1 MRKIIRYF
9 HENKQKILI
18 IVGMLAFIIFIVHF
32 LNSVIRKNNISNNRV
47 ESNTSKIQDVTIPN
61 RPAVSD
67 EKIPNEKVKEDA
79 EFIRDFVSYCN
90 EKKYEEAYNLL
101 SEDCKEVLYPDLKKF
116 TDDYV
121 DYIFKTKKIYNLELW
136 QNDTYKITYY
146 EDNLLA
152 TGGQT
157 TNNNYVDYI
166 TITEQEKEV
175 KINISSFVGKRQ
187 MNRKKVNNNITVKI
201 NSKLIYIDYEIY
213 NISVINNNSTTICLS
228 NNRNEKDVILIDK
241 EDNEHNS
248 SVFEVDSSKLII
260 EPNDESNF
268 DIKFGIAY
276 KYDNGGETIQ
286 FKNVCMDYEEYQKT
300 TDKDNFKKV
309 EIEINM

>member
-1 MRKIIRYF
+1 
-9 HENKQKILI
+9 
-18 IVGMLAFIIFIVHF
+18 
-32 LNSVIRKNNISNNRV
+32 
-47 ESNTSKIQDVTIPN
+47 
-61 RPAVSD
+61 
-67 EKIPNEKVKEDA
+67 
-79 EFIRDFVSYCN
+79 
-90 EKKYEEAYNLL
+90 
-101 SEDCKEVLYPDLKKF
+101 
-116 TDDYV
+116 
-121 DYIFKTKKIYNLELW
+121 
-136 QNDTYKITYY
+136 
-146 EDNLLA
+146 
-152 TGGQT
+152 
-157 TNNNYVDYI
+157 
-166 TITEQEKEV
+166 
-175 KINISSFVGKRQ
+175 